1 MAEEELLDTIE
12 QIRKAKFPD
21 LPADLV
27 KQIVLI
33 EKDFTEDR
41 HEAYKL
47 IGEVIDSHLPPR
59 KGRGNRCSRFGV

>member
-33 EKDFTEDR
+33 EKDFTENR
-41 HEAYKL
+41 HEAYKR
-47 IGEVIDSHLPPR
+47 IGEVIDSHLSATASPTEG
-59 KGRGNRCSRFGV
+59 KG

>member
-1 MAEEELLDTIE
+1 MAEEELFDTIE
-12 QIRKAKFPD
+12 QIRKTKFPD

-27 KQIVLI
+27 KRIVLI

-47 IGEVIDSHLPPR
+47 IGEVIDSHLSATASPTEG
-59 KGRGNRCSRFGV
+59 KG